1 MAVNSMRHGF
11 LCNNNQQ
18 LKYKFG
24 FSECSADDTSATPK
38 TVFFNAK
45 LSGHVTYEALRVVV
59 FDKVHLSCNH

>member
-1 MAVNSMRHGF
+1 MAVNSVRHGF

-18 LKYKFG
+18 LKYKFV
-24 FSECSADDTSATPK
+24 FSESTVDDTSATPK

-59 FDKVHLSCNH
+59 FDKVSCSH